1 MFPHN
6 ARKHGFTLIEMTLTL
21 VILSILVA
29 VTLPKF
35 FNQNAFEERFFHDDL
50 ISAVRYAQR
59 LAVGSGCAVSLSI
72 SGSGFSLLQDRNCDL
87 SSPSYTLVV
96 NRPSDSEA
104 FSNTDIPAGL
114 TITSSDSVLYFVPSG
129 GAVDGSG
136 TSVGNAT
143 INLAGTVTRIIYIEG
158 DTGYAY

>member
-1 MFPHN
+1 M
-6 ARKHGFTLIEMTLTL
+6 
-21 VILSILVA
+21 
-29 VTLPKF
+29 
-35 FNQNAFEERFFHDDL
+35 
-50 ISAVRYAQR
+50 
-59 LAVGSGCAVSLSI
+59 
-72 SGSGFSLLQDRNCDL
+72 QDSNCDL

-104 FSNTDIPAGL
+104 FSNTDIPDGL
-114 TITSSDSVLYFVPSG
+114 IITSSDSVLYFVPSG

-158 DTGYAY
+158 DTGYAYSS